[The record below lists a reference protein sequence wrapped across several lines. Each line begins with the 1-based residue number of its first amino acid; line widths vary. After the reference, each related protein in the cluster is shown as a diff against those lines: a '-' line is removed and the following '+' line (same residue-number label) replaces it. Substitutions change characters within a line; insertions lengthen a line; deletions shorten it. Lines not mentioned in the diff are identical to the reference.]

1 MPPVAKSIYNKPY
14 MNGLELADKL
24 KKEGLGITSIEE
36 ASKYIENIGYFRLK
50 AYFVPYKV
58 NSSKGAEFKVGAS
71 FEDIARLYEFD
82 TSLRAFVFKC
92 ISNLEVAMRARFDQ
106 HVTKITGNPF
116 WYLDAKL
123 FDSSGEKRKK
133 LVDTVLDV
141 RRFFNSSKADFC
153 THFKTKYFN
162 DFSSLFNDLP
172 PGWVAI
178 EIMTYGNV
186 MSLISSIDENA
197 VNMKNFATLFG
208 AKSYEQLRN
217 WINVIHGARNICAHH
232 SRLFNHNFPAP
243 TEIKKKLS
251 KSVDLVKVKSATGN
265 GADQLNRLYTVLAV
279 LRVMSSS
286 SGVSNDIGPMLNSL
300 LAEYNIPGPIKHSMG
315 IPDEW
320 MNEPLFL

>member
-24 KKEGLGITSIEE
+24 NKEGLNITSVEA

-58 NSSKGAEFKVGAS
+58 NGLKGAAFKAGTS
-71 FEDIARLYEFD
+71 FEDISRLYEFD
-82 TSLRAFVFKC
+82 ASLRSFVFKC

-123 FDSSGEKRKK
+123 FDSSSEKRKK

-141 RRFFNSSKADFC
+141 RRFFNTSKADFC

-178 EIMTYGNV
+178 EIMTYGNM
-186 MSLISSIDENA
+186 MSLISSIDESV
-197 VNMKNFATLFG
+197 VNMNDFAKLFG
-208 AKSYEQLRN
+208 AKNYEQLRN
-217 WINVIHGARNICAHH
+217 WITVIHGARNICAHH

-251 KSVDLVKVKSATGN
+251 KSVDLVKVKGAAGN

-286 SGVSNDIGPMLNSL
+286 SGVPNDIGPALNSL
-300 LAEYNIPGPIKHSMG
+300 LVEYNIPESIKHSMG

-320 MNEPLFL
+320 LNEPLFL